1 VISYSP
7 SLDFIILVFA
17 EPCRR
22 GCALVPEQ
30 HGTVS
35 PPTHKFPACFQ
46 ILLFLH
52 TNTHTPPTTMP
63 AKKTWTIEKES
74 DLAAAFFE
82 ASKPHTA
89 EFKEAV
95 LANMRDCGHD
105 VNWDLLR
112 YVCVLC
118 FACCV
123 LRAFLL
129 LLLLSVFSVAY
140 VSALHFHHIHRTLVV
155 TPFECGPC
163 LLEVCCCRG
172 CDAWDAAGRWHGLL

>member
-1 VISYSP
+1 
-7 SLDFIILVFA
+7 
-17 EPCRR
+17 
-22 GCALVPEQ
+22 
-30 HGTVS
+30 
-35 PPTHKFPACFQ
+35 
-46 ILLFLH
+46 
-52 TNTHTPPTTMP
+52 MP

-112 YVCVLC
+112 YVCVYYVLRVACFFCLC
-118 FACCV
+118 FLLSV
-123 LRAFLL
+123 FSAFGFAFFSA
-129 LLLLSVFSVAY
+129 LLSVFSVAY
-140 VSALHFHHIHRTLVV
+140 ISTLHFHHIHHGLVV

-163 LLEVCCCRG
+163 LL
-172 CDAWDAAGRWHGLL
+172 A